1 MDRTGIYLLKIWMV
15 RIQALDSANLFK
27 RMDRERRSAISPIIA
42 TLLLIL
48 IAIGAGVLVYAYVV
62 GFIGNTT
69 QNNGSNPVPISID
82 YFCASNS
89 GKCNAN
95 GLSNQAYVIVIRN
108 AGSSNIA
115 TGTVQIYLTDI
126 TSGATGSA
134 TCQISSSVAP
144 GSTYTCSSNGPTWP
158 SGTTQPALG
167 DTLSIKV
174 VNPDGGQAT
183 SSVKVVA

>member
-95 GLSNQAYVIVIRN
+95 GLSNQAYVIVISN
-108 AGSSNIA
+108 AGSSNI
-115 TGTVQIYLTDI
+115 
-126 TSGATGSA
+126 ATGSA

-144 GSTYTCSSNGPTWP
+144 GSTYTCSSNGPTCP